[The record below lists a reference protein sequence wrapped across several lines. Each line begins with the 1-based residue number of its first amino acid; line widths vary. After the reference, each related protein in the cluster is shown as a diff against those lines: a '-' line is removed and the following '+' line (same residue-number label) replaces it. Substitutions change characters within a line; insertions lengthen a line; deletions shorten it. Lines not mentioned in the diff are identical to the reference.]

1 MQESPTYTGR
11 YTPVSV
17 LDQERVHA
25 ELKGFISAS
34 SGALLSGANKNLAM
48 RSKRKSSETS
58 GIRV

>member
-48 RSKRKSSETS
+48 MSKREL
-58 GIRV
+58 